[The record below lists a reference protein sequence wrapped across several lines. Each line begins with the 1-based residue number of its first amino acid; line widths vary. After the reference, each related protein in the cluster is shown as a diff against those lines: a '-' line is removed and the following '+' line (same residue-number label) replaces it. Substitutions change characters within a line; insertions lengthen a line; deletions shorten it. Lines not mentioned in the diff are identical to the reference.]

1 MVKMDFKALFY
12 NQSHDRESLIKG
24 LDSLLQT
31 ESHIITIIP
40 YASERSPVECFK
52 AFDSNRTFS
61 CISNERGV
69 TVLDL
74 LFSSPREESDLP
86 AVAGRFFVYEHQE
99 LPNTYIL
106 LTVEPQEF
114 IRRALSPFIW
124 RSYPRI
130 YLTLISQNRLSL
142 LLHDFKEKC
151 GFTDLRVRR
160 ASLRSRFTGEKPRQE
175 AIIPSESWPNLGLD
189 GAFDFAQEQN
199 GWFKSLTF
207 EAWKNSR
214 IDAEITVTRNGVMKT
229 DRQFLKVFDGLISP
243 ICQIVH
249 NNHDMFRKRSRR
261 DSVSLEVRPLTINF
275 GRDQLADEE
284 ERAKLVEAM
293 RLLDKASMSV
303 VHSNP
308 YLQLSVIDYSDGST
322 FDLWVLNPRE
332 LIIVPQ
338 LKGTIPAIRRLVS
351 HVFDN
356 YAEGYIE
363 DFQAVI

>member
-1 MVKMDFKALFY
+1 MARMDFKALFY
-12 NQSHDRESLIKG
+12 SQSHDSESLIKDLGG
-24 LDSLLQT
+24 LLHT
-31 ESHIITIIP
+31 EPNILTIIP
-40 YASERSPVECFK
+40 YASEKSPTECFK
-52 AFDSNRTFS
+52 AFDSNRRFS
-61 CISNERGV
+61 CISNEKGV
-69 TVLDL
+69 T
-74 LFSSPREESDLP
+74 LFHLSFYSPREESEVP
-86 AVAGRFFVYEHQE
+86 VVEGRFFVYEHQA
-99 LPNTYIL
+99 LPDTYVL
-106 LTVEPQEF
+106 LTVESREF
-114 IRRALSPFIW
+114 IQRALLPFIE

-142 LLHDFKEKC
+142 LLHDFKEKY

-160 ASLRSRFTGEKPRQE
+160 ASLRSRFAGEKTRRE

-189 GAFDFAQEQN
+189 GAFDFAREQN

-207 EAWKNSR
+207 EAWRNSR
-214 IDAEITVTRNGVMKT
+214 VDAEITVTRSGVMKT

-249 NNHDMFRKRSRR
+249 DNHELFRKRSRR

-275 GRDQLADEE
+275 GKDQLADEE

-293 RLLDKASMSV
+293 RLLGKASVSV

-332 LIIVPQ
+332 LVIVPQ
-338 LKGTIPAIRRLVS
+338 LKGTVPAIRRLVS

-356 YAEGYIE
+356 YAEGYVE
-363 DFQAVI
+363 DFRVTR

>member
-1 MVKMDFKALFY
+1 MAQMDFKALFY
-12 NQSHDRESLIKG
+12 GQSHDRESLIKDLDG
-24 LDSLLQT
+24 LLHT
-31 ESHIITIIP
+31 EPHILSIIP
-40 YASERSPVECFK
+40 YASERSPAECFK
-52 AFDSNRTFS
+52 AFDSNRRFS

-74 LFSSPREESDLP
+74 FFHSPWEESDVP
-86 AVAGRFFVYEHQE
+86 AVEGRFFVYEHQAS
-99 LPNTYIL
+99 PNTYVL
-106 LTVEPQEF
+106 LTVESQEF
-114 IRRALSPFIW
+114 IQRALLPFIE

-142 LLHDFKEKC
+142 LLHDFKEKY
-151 GFTDLRVRR
+151 GFTDLIVRR
-160 ASLRSRFTGEKPRQE
+160 ASLRSRFAGEKTRRE
-175 AIIPSESWPNLGLD
+175 AIIPSESWPNLGLE
-189 GAFDFAQEQN
+189 GAFDFAREQN

-207 EAWKNSR
+207 EAWTKLR
-214 IDAEITVTRNGVMKT
+214 LDAEITVTRSGVMKT
-229 DRQFLKVFDGLISP
+229 DRQFLKVFDGLIAP
-243 ICQIVH
+243 ICELVH
-249 NNHDMFRKRSRR
+249 DNHELFRNRSRR

-275 GRDQLADEE
+275 RRDQLADEE

-293 RLLDKASMSV
+293 RLLNKASMSV

-308 YLQLSVIDYSDGST
+308 YLQLSVIDYLDGST

-338 LKGTIPAIRRLVS
+338 LKGTVSSIRRLVS

-363 DFQAVI
+363 DFQAVG